1 MRIMIQIIKCDPHYE
16 NTQILS
22 PQNQKFEKRVFKGK
36 VKGFFFVLLLLLLAG
51 SGFAWASS
59 DTPESKEAAGVGQLF
74 HFYKTVISATDGDR
88 CGMSPSCS
96 SYAAQAFKKHGLFM
110 GWIISCDRLIRCGRD
125 ETRLSP
131 HVQSGKRVFTKD
143 TLEDNDF
150 WWYPGK

>member
-1 MRIMIQIIKCDPHYE
+1 MSPRIRHCHQHPMSHPGYPKLGKGLVYRNVKC
-16 NTQILS
+16 
-22 PQNQKFEKRVFKGK
+22 
-36 VKGFFFVLLLLLLAG
+36 FFFVLLLLLTG
-51 SGFAWASS
+51 SGFVRAS
-59 DTPESKEAAGVGQLF
+59 DIVESRDSKGGGQWI
-74 HFYKTVISATDGDR
+74 HFYKTVVSATDGDR

-96 SYAAQAFKKHGLFM
+96 SYAAQAIKKHGFLV

-131 HVQSGKRVFTKD
+131 CIQSGNKTLTKD